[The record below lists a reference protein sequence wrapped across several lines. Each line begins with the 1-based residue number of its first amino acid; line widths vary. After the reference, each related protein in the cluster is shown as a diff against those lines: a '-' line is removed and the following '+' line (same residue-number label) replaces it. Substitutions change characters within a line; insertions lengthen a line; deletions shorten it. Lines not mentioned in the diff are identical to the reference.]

1 MVYLPGGRPRHRP
14 EIPRQPRV
22 RGDGPSLKDDLIL
35 YAVSALVFLA
45 AAIYFFY
52 VLDVFNR
59 DALSRTVDAHNVLY
73 SSDPHLGAIGLVWPP
88 VPTMM
93 RVLLLP
99 LMAPFGLTEFT
110 GPLTS
115 VIASAGCVILLNRI
129 LIRLQLPKRTR
140 AIWIVCAM
148 ANPVTL
154 YHFVNGTA
162 ESAFTFFFLAVI
174 LAAFQLRAR
183 PERAVLGMGIATG
196 LALWVRYE
204 ALAIMGMSVVGFLL
218 MAYFYRQE
226 PAWRDTKRLESLMIA
241 LVFPTIFLGALWLSF
256 NYTAEGDAL
265 YFYRGPFS
273 INAAPDVA
281 KNAVDHALRYA
292 YHSPIGT
299 ARYVIERSLQVS
311 FLFPIA
317 ALGVLVASLRRRE
330 LDGTVLA
337 FLAVSTLILQAYQ
350 TYSGTIAP
358 WLRYWVYLPV
368 FTPILIGWLMRA
380 YPLWLR
386 QSGYAVWVRI
396 ALIPALFLL
405 GNALSYIAMGHDEVS
420 PDEQLIVD
428 QIAGDTERVDY
439 VRSSANFP
447 DREVVQQM
455 IPVLDDSEGMI
466 LVDVQEASVLLLEC
480 DESDR
485 FVINTDRNF
494 DQVLTQPIGQ
504 VDWILL
510 PDPAAKGAEL
520 SRDAIYTRYPTLYDG
535 AGWLELAREFDGP
548 EVDWRLY
555 RVLGGETDASRPTT
569 SGSAAN

>member
-162 ESAFTFFFLAVI
+162 ESTFTFFFLAVI

-204 ALAIMGMSVVGFLL
+204 ALAIMGMAVVGFLL
-218 MAYFYRQE
+218 MAWVYRRE
-226 PAWRDTKRLESLMIA
+226 GAWRDISRFESLLVT
-241 LVFPTIFLGALWLSF
+241 LVFPSIFLGALWLSF
-256 NYTAEGDAL
+256 NYTAEGDPL
-265 YFYRGPFS
+265 FFYRGPYS

-281 KNAVDHALRYA
+281 KNAADHALRYA
-292 YHSPIGT
+292 YHSVFGSLS
-299 ARYVIERSLQVS
+299 YVAQRTFQIS
-311 FLFPIA
+311 FLFPFA
-317 ALGVLVASLRRRE
+317 AAGAAVIGLRTRRLEGPPARRLSLRP
-330 LDGTVLA
+330 GV
-337 FLAVSTLILQAYQ
+337 
-350 TYSGTIAP
+350 
-358 WLRYWVYLPV
+358 
-368 FTPILIGWLMRA
+368 
-380 YPLWLR
+380 
-386 QSGYAVWVRI
+386 
-396 ALIPALFLL
+396 
-405 GNALSYIAMGHDEVS
+405 
-420 PDEQLIVD
+420 
-428 QIAGDTERVDY
+428 
-439 VRSSANFP
+439 
-447 DREVVQQM
+447 
-455 IPVLDDSEGMI
+455 
-466 LVDVQEASVLLLEC
+466 
-480 DESDR
+480 
-485 FVINTDRNF
+485 
-494 DQVLTQPIGQ
+494 
-504 VDWILL
+504 
-510 PDPAAKGAEL
+510 
-520 SRDAIYTRYPTLYDG
+520 
-535 AGWLELAREFDGP
+535 GP
-548 EVDWRLY
+548 P
-555 RVLGGETDASRPTT
+555 ASRHV
-569 SGSAAN
+569 SARSARGHG